1 MKRLRLSLSVL
12 TLVSLWSLTATR
24 TQAASLPTC
33 TSSITACCEITAAGT
48 YVVTSPLT
56 STDPAADCIDI
67 NSANVNL
74 FDAGNAITGPGS
86 GATGV
91 GINVLKKAKNAAVLL
106 ADPSPNSTTSENT
119 ISGFGTGIEV
129 AADATV
135 GAFIA
140 NNNVTNGVFING
152 AKNCQIYSFSA
163 DNNSVGVLITG
174 GSGCAVHDFEADSNS
189 SLGLSLSKAKSMKFF
204 DFETSFNAGSGMS
217 LDASSSNTFYDFN
230 ADNNSV
236 TGIFLNSKSN
246 KNYLANFD
254 ASSNPSG
261 SGITVQ
267 SSSSNQLVD
276 FDAYDNG
283 VYGVWLVGADSN
295 TVSYFFT
302 FGDALAGVYLGCST
316 TGPNGCSSSASSKN
330 TLSGGSAGNDGVIS
344 QSYGVAVDTG
354 DLKNT
359 LTGIGAAGDT
369 TTDLFDNNAN

>member
-67 NSANVNL
+67 NAANVNL

-106 ADPSPNSTTSENT
+106 ADPSPNSTTSETT

-152 AKNCQIYSFSA
+152 AKNCQIYSFS
-163 DNNSVGVLITG
+163 
-174 GSGCAVHDFEADSNS
+174 
-189 SLGLSLSKAKSMKFF
+189 
-204 DFETSFNAGSGMS
+204 
-217 LDASSSNTFYDFN
+217 

-369 TTDLFDNNAN
+369 TTDLFDNNANCGTNVWSLTSAGTTSPSSCIATTP